1 MFSYI
6 LRKLFSTLASILLI
20 FTLAFIM
27 FRLLPGDPVSLMFR
41 DPRLTREQIDYLMRE
56 FGLNKPLW
64 EQYFIYLLNAFRGN
78 LGISFYYKQPVNGIL
93 IERLVNTLILLIPS
107 TLCAILL
114 GVVTGSISAW
124 KNNKAIDKIITSTSL
139 VLYTLPTYW
148 LGGLLIILSITYLKL
163 PVTGMYN
170 YGVQYGSYIDR
181 LLDLFSHMTLPFI
194 TLTLVSYGSFTVI
207 IRSALVDISTED
219 FVKASYAMGFS
230 EKRIF
235 LKILLKNVSLPIL
248 SMSAIAIGTSVA
260 GAVLTET
267 VFAWP
272 GVGRLIYDAVIN
284 RDYPLLQGSFLVIS
298 VSVVLANMIADLLYG
313 VLDPRVRTS

>member
-124 KNNKAIDKIITSTSL
+124 KNNKVIDRIITGMSL

-148 LGGLLIILSITYLKL
+148 LGGLLIIISIAYLKL

-170 YGVQYGSYIDR
+170 YGVQYSSYIDR
-181 LLDLFSHMTLPFI
+181 LLDLFSHMILPFM

-219 FVKASYAMGFS
+219 FVKANYAMGFS

-284 RDYPLLQGSFLVIS
+284 RDYPLLQGSFLIIS

-313 VLDPRVRTS
+313 ILDPRVRTK